1 MPNLPEDTKV
11 FVGKVQRTFNVT
23 PHLSRFPFLRP
34 FGLVALYID
43 NCAPKLSVSNILHL
57 SDAPLGAIVNLMG
70 RYLCLAT
77 LSQGLE
83 LVGGLGDTGKF
94 FRRRLA
100 LLRIC

>member
-1 MPNLPEDTKV
+1 MPNLPEDAEV
-11 FVGKVQRTFNVT
+11 FVSKVRQTFNVT
-23 PHLSRFPFLRP
+23 PHLSHFPFLRP

-43 NCAPKLSVSNILHL
+43 NCTPKLSVSNISCS

-70 RYLCLAT
+70 QYLCLAT

-83 LVGGLGDTGKF
+83 LVGGLGNTGKF
-94 FRRRLA
+94 FRCRLA